1 MMSPA
6 VDEAFTD
13 LSPEE
18 QARRLLDLA
27 TSALAHWE
35 LDAERL
41 EPLKVRENAV
51 YAIHLRSGARAVL
64 RVHRHG
70 YHSDASLESEYLWLS
85 ALGASEIEVPRF
97 LPTRH
102 GHMFAR
108 VCIPG
113 VSEPRQVDLL
123 EWIDG
128 HPLGAIGDLSVD
140 EREIERIYGTVG
152 ELAAAMHN
160 HSSTWSPPPGFR
172 RHAWD
177 AEGLVGEEPLW
188 GRFWELAA
196 LTSRQRHILLS
207 LRSRLRAELSS
218 YGAHADWFG
227 LIHADLV
234 PENILVTRTG
244 PRIIDFDDAGYGWH
258 MFELATSLYFI
269 RREPYYECA
278 RKALLAGYRRRR
290 PLPEEHVRLL
300 PLFLAVRGTTY
311 LGWVHTRRRE
321 RVSLELTPQLIDLAI
336 AAAKDYLD

>member
-1 MMSPA
+1 MMSTA

-41 EPLKVRENAV
+41 EPIKVRENAV

>member
-1 MMSPA
+1 MSTA
-6 VDEAFTD
+6 MDEAFTD

-18 QARRLLDLA
+18 QARRLLDLV

-35 LDAERL
+35 LDAERI

-85 ALGASEIEVPRF
+85 ALGASGIEVPHF

-108 VCIPG
+108 VRIPG

-128 HPLGAIGDLSVD
+128 HPLGAIGELSVD
-140 EREIERIYGTVG
+140 EKEIERIYGTVG
-152 ELAAAMHN
+152 ELAAAMHD

-188 GRFWELAA
+188 GRYWELAA
-196 LTSRQRHILLS
+196 LTSRQRRILLS
-207 LRSRLRAELSS
+207 LRSRLRAELSN
-218 YGAHADWFG
+218 YGAHGDRFG

-234 PENILVTRTG
+234 PENILVTHAG
-244 PRIIDFDDAGYGWH
+244 PRIIDFDDGGYGWH

-278 RKALLAGYRRRR
+278 CKALLAGYRRRR

-300 PLFLAVRGTTY
+300 PLFLAARGTTY

>member
-1 MMSPA
+1 MMSTA

-140 EREIERIYGTVG
+140 EREIERIYGTLG

>member
-1 MMSPA
+1 
-6 VDEAFTD
+6 
-13 LSPEE
+13 
-18 QARRLLDLA
+18 
-27 TSALAHWE
+27 
-35 LDAERL
+35 
-41 EPLKVRENAV
+41 
-51 YAIHLRSGARAVL
+51 
-64 RVHRHG
+64 
-70 YHSDASLESEYLWLS
+70 
-85 ALGASEIEVPRF
+85 
-97 LPTRH
+97 
-102 GHMFAR
+102 
-108 VCIPG
+108 
-113 VSEPRQVDLL
+113 
-123 EWIDG
+123 
-128 HPLGAIGDLSVD
+128 
-140 EREIERIYGTVG
+140 
-152 ELAAAMHN
+152 
-160 HSSTWSPPPGFR
+160 
-172 RHAWD
+172 
-177 AEGLVGEEPLW
+177 
-188 GRFWELAA
+188 
-196 LTSRQRHILLS
+196 
-207 LRSRLRAELSS
+207 LSS